1 MRPLL
6 LAHRYLGI
14 ALGVLMLMW
23 CLSGV
28 VMMYVSYP
36 QLSPAA
42 RLRALEPID
51 WSGCCILGDDALGD
65 AERVARFQV
74 EMLAGVPVLRLTS
87 SSGER
92 RLIDL
97 TNGTVLGSIP
107 LMQAESVA
115 ADYAQAGGHWDPPR
129 LEGSIDYDEWT
140 VSGEFD
146 SDRPL
151 FRFRIDD
158 DAQTDV
164 YVSSATGR
172 VVQVTT
178 ARERFW
184 NWLGA
189 VPHWLYFAELRRDVS
204 LWSRIVIYASLAGSL
219 LAGLGIYIGV
229 LEFVRGPPGR
239 WSAHR
244 GIMLWH
250 HVPGLLFG
258 VFALTW
264 VVSGLLSMNPWG
276 LLESASAQPE
286 RRLLAGPL
294 PSGRQVK
301 ESLRAIA
308 AAPPTTGVVSVDS
321 APLLGQLFLVASD
334 VDGASR
340 RLDARALSAPIT
352 RSDIQAEAQALG
364 RGTATALS
372 GPQWLLRGDAYYF
385 SHPDD
390 TVRLPVYRLIAG
402 DGQRTRYY
410 LDPTSGALLA
420 EIDRNGRGYRWLH
433 DALHR
438 IDFAAAV
445 RARPAWDVIMLALM
459 TGVTLLCTT
468 GAYIGLRR
476 LARDLRGER
485 G

>member
-28 VMMYVSYP
+28 VMMYVTYP
-36 QLSPAA
+36 ELSRAA
-42 RLRALEPID
+42 RLRGLEPID
-51 WSGCCILGDDALGD
+51 WSGCCIVRDDALGD
-65 AERVARFQV
+65 AERIARFQV
-74 EMLAGVPVLRLTS
+74 EMLAGVPVLRLAS
-87 SSGER
+87 PAGER

-97 TNGTVLGSIP
+97 TTGTVLGTVSVT
-107 LMQAESVA
+107 QAESVA

-140 VSGEFD
+140 VSGELD

-151 FRFRIDD
+151 FHFLIDD
-158 DAQTDV
+158 DAETEV

-204 LWSRIVIYASLAGSL
+204 LWSKVVIYTSLAGSL
-219 LAGLGIYIGV
+219 LAVLGIYIGV
-229 LEFVRGPPGR
+229 LQFVRGPPGR

-264 VVSGLLSMNPWG
+264 VSSGLLSMNPWG

-286 RRLLAGPL
+286 RRALAGPL

-301 ESLRAIA
+301 ESLQALAA
-308 AAPPTTGVVSVDS
+308 AAPTTGIVSVDS
-321 APLLGQLFLVASD
+321 APLLGQLFLVAT
-334 VDGASR
+334 DGDGTTR
-340 RLDARALSAPIT
+340 RLDARGLAAPIS
-352 RSDIQAEAQALG
+352 RSDIAAEARALG
-364 RGTATALS
+364 RGTLLT
-372 GPQWLLRGDAYYF
+372 GPQLLGRGDDYYF
-385 SHPDD
+385 SHHED
-390 TVRLPVYRLIAG
+390 TVRLPVYRVITQDA
-402 DGQRTRYY
+402 QETRYY
-410 LDPTSGALLA
+410 LDPASGALLA
-420 EIDRNGRGYRWLH
+420 KIDRNGRGYRWLH

-445 RARPAWDVIMLALM
+445 RARPAWDVLMLALM
-459 TGVTLLCTT
+459 SGVTLLCTT

-476 LARDLRGER
+476 LARDLRGTR

>member
-14 ALGVLMLMW
+14 ALGALMLMW

-28 VMMYVSYP
+28 VMMYVTYP
-36 QLSPAA
+36 ELSRAA

-51 WSGCCILGDDALGD
+51 WSGCCSVGDDALGD
-65 AERVARFQV
+65 AERVDRFQV

-87 SSGER
+87 PSGER

-97 TNGTVLGSIP
+97 TDGMAIGRVSLA
-107 LMQAESVA
+107 QAESVA
-115 ADYAQAGGHWDPPR
+115 TDYARAGGHWDPPE
-129 LEGSIDYDEWT
+129 LAGSIDYDEWT
-140 VSGEFD
+140 VSGELD

-151 FRFRIDD
+151 FHFLLDD
-158 DAQTDV
+158 IEQTEL
-164 YVSSATGR
+164 YVSSTTGR

-178 ARERFW
+178 APERLW

-204 LWSRIVIYASLAGSL
+204 LWSRIVIYASLAGTL
-219 LAGLGIYIGV
+219 LAALGIYIGV
-229 LEFVRGPPGR
+229 LQFVRGPPGR

-258 VFALTW
+258 LFALTW
-264 VVSGLLSMNPWG
+264 VASGLLSMNPWG

-286 RRLLAGPL
+286 RQMLAGRL

-301 ESLRAIA
+301 DSLRALA
-308 AAPPTTGVVSVDS
+308 TAVPTAGIVSVDS
-321 APLLGQLFLVASD
+321 APLLGRLFLVATD
-334 VDGASR
+334 GDGASR
-340 RLDARALSAPIT
+340 RLDARALDAPIS
-352 RSDIQAEAQALG
+352 RSEIAAEVRALG
-364 RGTATALS
+364 RGTAIS
-372 GPQWLLRGDAYYF
+372 GPQLLAGGDAYYF
-385 SHPDD
+385 SHHDD
-390 TVRLPVYRLIAG
+390 PVRLPVYRVIAK
-402 DGQRTRYY
+402 DAQQTRFY
-410 LDPTSGALLA
+410 LDPASGALLA
-420 EIDRNGRGYRWLH
+420 KIDRNGRGYRWLH

-459 TGVTLLCTT
+459 AGVTLLCTT

-476 LARDLRGER
+476 LARDLRGDR